1 MAFYII
7 SWSTVLGSMYA
18 YPLFSIPIMASLVHD
33 AAVKIDKSNV
43 DSAMSKISGSYYGL
57 ASFVRS
63 MGPSFASI
71 FVGIILSG
79 ANEENSFAITF
90 VFLTVGIFYLIAFFF
105 VSRIKLSEDSYY
117 SKQVTKEEEIFL
129 E

>member
-1 MAFYII
+1 
-7 SWSTVLGSMYA
+7 
-18 YPLFSIPIMASLVHD
+18 MASLVHD

-43 DSAMSKISGSYYGL
+43 DNAMSKISGSYYGL

-71 FVGIILSG
+71 FVGILLSG
-79 ANEENSFAITF
+79 TNEENSFAITF
-90 VFLTVGIFYLIAFFF
+90 VFLSVGIFYLIAFLF
-105 VSRIKLSEDSYY
+105 VSRIKLSKDSYY
-117 SKQVTKEEEIFL
+117 SKQEIKEEEIFL

>member
-1 MAFYII
+1 
-7 SWSTVLGSMYA
+7 
-18 YPLFSIPIMASLVHD
+18 D

-43 DSAMSKISGSYYGL
+43 DNVLSKISGSYYGL

-79 ANEENSFAITF
+79 VNEGNSFAITF
-90 VFLTVGIFYLIAFFF
+90 VFLSVGIFYLIAFLL
-105 VSRIKLSEDSYY
+105 VSRIKLSEESFY
-117 SKQVTKEEEIFL
+117 SKQLKEEEEISL